1 MRSKINGFVVSIEAV
16 MGMSHFS
23 DIDLPQMEPTFIPGG
38 GGETP
43 HMEGLGMVVG
53 NFELNP

>member
-1 MRSKINGFVVSIEAV
+1 

-38 GGETP
+38 ETP

>member
-1 MRSKINGFVVSIEAV
+1 

-23 DIDLPQMEPTFIPGG
+23 DIDLSQMEPTSIPGVG
-38 GGETP
+38 GNP
-43 HMEGLGMVVG
+43 HMKGVGMVVG

>member
-1 MRSKINGFVVSIEAV
+1 

-38 GGETP
+38 GGWGWETP

>member
-1 MRSKINGFVVSIEAV
+1 

-23 DIDLPQMEPTFIPGG
+23 DIGLPQMKPTSIPGVG
-38 GGETP
+38 GDSAHER
-43 HMEGLGMVVG
+43 LGMVVG

>member
-1 MRSKINGFVVSIEAV
+1 MDRERKRKDKESRWKACPT
-16 MGMSHFS
+16 
-23 DIDLPQMEPTFIPGG
+23 PQGRG

-43 HMEGLGMVVG
+43 HMKGLGMLVG

>member
-1 MRSKINGFVVSIEAV
+1 

-23 DIDLPQMEPTFIPGG
+23 DIDLPQMEPMFIPGWG
-38 GGETP
+38 RETP
-43 HMEGLGMVVG
+43 HMEGLGKVVG

>member
-1 MRSKINGFVVSIEAV
+1 
-16 MGMSHFS
+16 MGVSHFS
-23 DIDLPQMEPTFIPGG
+23 DIDLPQMEPTFIPGVGG

-43 HMEGLGMVVG
+43 HMEGLGMVFG

>member
-1 MRSKINGFVVSIEAV
+1 

-23 DIDLPQMEPTFIPGG
+23 DIGLPQMEPTFIPGVG
-38 GGETP
+38 IP
-43 HMEGLGMVVG
+43 HMKGLGMVVG

>member
-1 MRSKINGFVVSIEAV
+1 

-38 GGETP
+38 GGGKRHIWKGWGWSLEI
-43 HMEGLGMVVG
+43 
-53 NFELNP
+53 LN

>member
-1 MRSKINGFVVSIEAV
+1 

-38 GGETP
+38 GGGGKRRIWKGWGWSLEI
-43 HMEGLGMVVG
+43 
-53 NFELNP
+53 LN

>member
-1 MRSKINGFVVSIEAV
+1 

-38 GGETP
+38 GGGGDSAYER
-43 HMEGLGMVVG
+43 VG
-53 NFELNP
+53 NGRWKF

>member
-1 MRSKINGFVVSIEAV
+1 

-23 DIDLPQMEPTFIPGG
+23 DIDLSQMEPTFIPGG

-43 HMEGLGMVVG
+43 HMKGLGMVVG
-53 NFELNP
+53 NFEFYP

>member
-1 MRSKINGFVVSIEAV
+1 
-16 MGMSHFS
+16 MGMSDFS
-23 DIDLPQMEPTFIPGG
+23 DIDLPQMEPTFIPG

>member
-1 MRSKINGFVVSIEAV
+1 

-38 GGETP
+38 GGNAAY
-43 HMEGLGMVVG
+43 GRVG
-53 NFELNP
+53 DGRWKF

>member
-1 MRSKINGFVVSIEAV
+1 

-23 DIDLPQMEPTFIPGG
+23 DIDLPQMEPTFIPGVG

-43 HMEGLGMVVG
+43 HMKGLGMVVG
-53 NFELNP
+53 NFEFYP